1 MYRSDFELDDNDFLD
16 IVGDEAFHRRLIKC
30 IEKWPKLRPL
40 LGAWHT
46 FKDFCSALLVL
57 FSSYGIL
64 NFARELGVRF
74 LDKLE
79 ANVDYPHRIG
89 IRNGNHNLQSNC
101 LASAAP
107 LFASAGKHN
116 YTTAI
121 AHHLSTLAKYPKL
134 NQKLQEVGVFKLI
147 PNNENSH
154 ICFAFDEA
162 LETFGVRFIK
172 QNITGNII
180 NEETLKRN
188 IKAAQSERE
197 RVDLLLSKYLEDTS
211 VSHSQRAINSR
222 KEVLWKLVNNLII
235 IFDMKNPLEHPI
247 FREHIPPE
255 LNKES
260 CEKLIAC
267 YPNGL
272 ERIQKVYL
280 QEVLKTEKCD
290 PTGRRAI
297 GVKRTKHQEYKEM
310 SKTKKQKVI
319 QQPSDL
325 AESHDHPLKKRRA
338 TPHKEQILSSLL
350 VYTDKIPDY
359 KYENILQ
366 QLGSDWNKK
375 KIYAWWNY
383 RNKKNTQKQ
392 VQLKS

>member
-16 IVGDEAFHRRLIKC
+16 IVGDEALHRRLIKC

-40 LGAWHT
+40 LGAWHIS
-46 FKDFCSALLVL
+46 KDFCSALLVL

-64 NFARELGVRF
+64 NFARELEVRF

-79 ANVDYPHRIG
+79 ANVDYRSTSRVLDLIWTAVGISINIYIKKKEISLHSIMDGENIVLKVWYLYFQWAGIWKAHRIG

-134 NQKLQEVGVFKLI
+134 NQKLQEVGAFKLI

-162 LETFGVRFIK
+162 LETFRVRFIK

-197 RVDLLLSKYLEDTS
+197 RVDLLLSEYLEDTS

-247 FREHIPPE
+247 FRKHIPPE
-255 LNKES
+255 LNKEG

-280 QEVLKTEKCD
+280 QEVLKTEKRD

-297 GVKRTKHQEYKEM
+297 GVKRTKH
-310 SKTKKQKVI
+310 
-319 QQPSDL
+319 
-325 AESHDHPLKKRRA
+325 
-338 TPHKEQILSSLL
+338 
-350 VYTDKIPDY
+350 
-359 KYENILQ
+359 
-366 QLGSDWNKK
+366 
-375 KIYAWWNY
+375 
-383 RNKKNTQKQ
+383 
-392 VQLKS
+392 